1 MSGPVLVQRG
11 EVLGCA
17 NPKLT
22 LDVEFGG
29 VLVDPISVE
38 FAVFDMDTGSPVQT
52 FPGTPGTF
60 EPLIL
65 TDCPTGQRLATG
77 QYAASWTVDAAQP
90 QTLHRITWQ
99 WQRSALEPI
108 ETLDFDFNVAAVV
121 ATAVES
127 PQVCAFRARFPG
139 ASDPL
144 EVPAELIELALEEA
158 TEDVGEA
165 VFGAR
170 VDRARRYYA
179 AHLVFFATDGA
190 RASGANSVT
199 AGSAS
204 VTYGEA
210 KRDFAATS
218 YGQQYTMI
226 ARRMTG
232 GGVVC

>member
-1 MSGPVLVQRG
+1 MSGPVLVQRS

-22 LDVEFGG
+22 LDVVFGG

-52 FPGTPGTF
+52 FPVTPGTSQA
-60 EPLIL
+60 LTL

-77 QYAASWTVDAAQP
+77 QYAANWTVDAAEP
-90 QTLHRITWQ
+90 QTLHRITWR
-99 WQRSALEPI
+99 WQRSATDPV

-127 PQVCAFRARFPG
+127 PEVCAFRARFPD

-144 EVPAELIELALEEA
+144 EVPGELIELALEEA
-158 TEDVGEA
+158 TLFVSDA
-165 VFGAR
+165 VYGAKAEL
-170 VDRARRYYA
+170 ARRYYA
-179 AHLVFFATDGA
+179 AHLLFAATGGA
-190 RASGANSVT
+190 RAKGATLVA

-204 VTYGEA
+204 VAYDA
-210 KRDFAATS
+210 ARQDFSTTI
-218 YGQQYTMI
+218 YGQQFRFI
-226 ARRMTG
+226 ARSVTG